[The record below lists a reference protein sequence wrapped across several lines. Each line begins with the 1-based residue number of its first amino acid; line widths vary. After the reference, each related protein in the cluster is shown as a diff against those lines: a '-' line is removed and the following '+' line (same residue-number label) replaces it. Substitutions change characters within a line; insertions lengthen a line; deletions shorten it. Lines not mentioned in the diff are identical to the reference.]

1 MNTDTTQPSAPTP
14 ETDQYVSPCIVFHGP
29 QTVSSM
35 VLADFARKLERER
48 DQLREVAKRLGRLL
62 RRRMEA
68 GEFTTEEWEALAEF
82 DRLKEE
88 TK

>member
-1 MNTDTTQPSAPTP
+1 MNTDTTQPATPTP

-48 DQLREVAKRLGRLL
+48 DQWREVARRFHRATAPNGCCIDVPAL
-62 RRRMEA
+62 RGA
-68 GEFTTEEWEALAEF
+68 IVEFE
-82 DRLKEE
+82 RLKEDQ
-88 TK
+88 